1 MTAVVY
7 GEGAPGPLCRIVA
20 RMVDELRGGVD
31 AFLEDVV
38 VVVGAD
44 DPGLARRL
52 PPGPRVVVPAL
63 RGHAPSPFATA
74 LLATAA
80 ATVAVAPGEV
90 AALASA
96 VRGPLVVTD
105 VPRPE
110 DAPSAQG
117 VDPGDVGGRLA
128 ELWENELGGPLPGD
142 GPAVCWVGGPAALA
156 GAAEAWGRGA
166 AVVALPGA
174 HAHAM
179 MRRGGAML
187 SRTSLEA
194 LEATRL
200 VHATRP
206 LQRALARRGRRE
218 AVLLEPIHVVAGRFA
233 EALLLAAEGA

>member
-7 GEGAPGPLCRIVA
+7 GEGVPGPVRRVIGRV
-20 RMVDELRGGVD
+20 VDDLRGGLD
-31 AFLEDVV
+31 RFLDDVV
-38 VVVGAD
+38 VAVGAD

-63 RGHAPSPFATA
+63 RGHAPSPFAAA

-80 ATVAVAPGEV
+80 VAVAVDPGE
-90 AALASA
+90 APGLAGV
-96 VRGPLVVTD
+96 VRGPLVVTG

-110 DAPSAQG
+110 DQPPARG
-117 VDPGDVGGRLA
+117 VDPGDLGGRLA
-128 ELWENELGGPLPGD
+128 ELWEAEIGPLPAD
-142 GPAVCWVGGPAALA
+142 GPAVSWVGGPAALA
-156 GAAEAWGRGA
+156 GAVEAWARGA

-174 HAHAM
+174 PARGM

-200 VHATRP
+200 LHTTRP
-206 LQRALARRGRRE
+206 LARALARRGRRE
-218 AVLLEPIHVVAGRFA
+218 AMLLEPIEVVSGRFA
-233 EALLLAAEGA
+233 EALVLAAGA